1 MDAQALR
8 LTEERPPLGQ
18 AGIKA
23 VDGEAVEVRLRGGRR
38 AGAVGTAPSRST
50 NSG

>member
-18 AGIKA
+18 AGIKPST
-23 VDGEAVEVRLRGGRR
+23 GRLWKFG
-38 AGAVGTAPSRST
+38 
-50 NSG
+50 